1 MNAFARNRSTSAAVI
16 AIAAVMLGICGTSTS
31 VAAQTV
37 PKTASI
43 QRPPMGW
50 SSWNSFSNTVN
61 SQVIV
66 NQAKAMVASGLK
78 KAGYQYV
85 NIDEGWW
92 LGNRDKKGNIVVEA
106 GMWPALAKGE
116 RDGDMSN
123 IVRYIHS
130 LGLKAGIYTDAGRNG
145 CGTFFPDVG
154 PGYPGEGSEGHY
166 DQDFL
171 QFARWG
177 FDYVKV
183 DWCGGD
189 KENLDPAV
197 QYGEIARAIT
207 RAEAITGHRL
217 FYSIC
222 NWGKQSPWT
231 WAPNVGGSPAN
242 IWRTSGDIVDPIVAG
257 TKNAGRRASFEKM
270 LGNFDKGI
278 HPEAQHTG
286 FYNDPDMMVI
296 GMPGLNDAENRAHMG
311 LWAISGAPLIVG
323 ADLTGLS
330 DATRSILTNP
340 EVIAIDQ
347 DPLGLQAVKVHSE
360 VNGIEVWSKWLSR
373 PGERAIVLLNRT
385 DAKAPVIMAPVDV
398 RWKDLGLAGKSA
410 TVRDP
415 WTGKDLGK
423 FDDHYVAT
431 LQRGDVVLLVVKGTD
446 EKWTSVAPASG
457 QSFTIKTGNC
467 DQPIVPVQI
476 LYRNPEAKAAYAELR
491 VNGQM
496 PTRIAFPPT
505 GTEQAAVWLQVQMD
519 LPAQGVSAR
528 NELRFSML
536 GGAGLKIESIRVP
549 RTGPCEVA
557 SESRSQN

>member
-1 MNAFARNRSTSAAVI
+1 M
-16 AIAAVMLGICGTSTS
+16 
-31 VAAQTV
+31 
-37 PKTASI
+37 TASI
-43 QRPPMGW
+43 QPPPMGW

-66 NQAKAMVASGLK
+66 NQAKAMIASGMK

-92 LGNRDKKGNIVVEA
+92 LGKRDEQGNIVVEPS
-106 GMWPALAKGE
+106 MWPALAKDE
-116 RDGDMSN
+116 RDGDMAN

-130 LGLKAGIYTDAGRNG
+130 LGLKAGIYTDAGRDG

-166 DQDFL
+166 EQDFL

-183 DWCGGD
+183 DWCGGN

-197 QYGEIARAIT
+197 QYAEIARAIT
-207 RAEAITGHRL
+207 HAEAITGHRL

-231 WAPNVGGSPAN
+231 WAPNLGGSPAD

-257 TKNAGRRASFEKM
+257 TKNAGKRAGFEKM

-296 GMPGLNDAENRAHMG
+296 GMPGLTDAENRSHMS

-323 ADLTGLS
+323 ADLTGMS
-330 DATRSILTNP
+330 DATRSILTNA

-347 DPLGLQAVKVHSE
+347 APLGLQAVKVHSE
-360 VNGIEVWSKWLSR
+360 VGGVEVWSKRLSK
-373 PGERAIVLLNRT
+373 PGERAVLLLNRT
-385 DAKAPVIMAPVDV
+385 DAKDSVIMAPADV

-410 TVRDP
+410 SVRDP
-415 WTGKDLGK
+415 WSGKEQGK
-423 FDDHYVAT
+423 FDDHYSAT
-431 LQRGDVVLLVVKGTD
+431 VQRGEAVLLVVKGTD
-446 EKWTSVAPASG
+446 ESWTSATVASG
-457 QSFTIKTGNC
+457 QVFTLKASKC
-467 DQPIVPVQI
+467 DQPIAPVQI
-476 LYRNPEAKAAYAELR
+476 VYRNPDAKPAYAELR

-496 PTRIAFPPT
+496 PTRIAFPSAGT
-505 GTEQAAVWLQVQMD
+505 GQAVVWVQVQLD
-519 LPAQGVSAR
+519 LPTQSVSAR
-528 NELRFSML
+528 NMLRFSAL
-536 GGAGLKIESIRVP
+536 NGAGLKIETIRVP
-549 RTGPCEVA
+549 RSRACEA
-557 SESRSQN
+557 TPESRTNN

>member
-1 MNAFARNRSTSAAVI
+1 MNAFARNRSALVVVMALSAA
-16 AIAAVMLGICGTSTS
+16 MLGISGITGSLF
-31 VAAQTV
+31 AQTV
-37 PKTASI
+37 PKIASI

-66 NQAKAMVASGLK
+66 NQAKAMVASGMK

-92 LGNRDKKGNIVVEA
+92 LGKRDAQGNIVVEP

-130 LGLKAGIYTDAGRNG
+130 LGLKAGIYTDAGRSG
-145 CGTFFPDVG
+145 CGTFFPDIG

-166 DQDFL
+166 EQDFL

-207 RAEAITGHRL
+207 HAEAVTGHRL

-231 WAPNVGGSPAN
+231 WAPNVGGSPAD
-242 IWRTSGDIVDPIVAG
+242 IWRTSGDIVDPIVAR
-257 TKNAGRRASFEKM
+257 TKNAGRRARFEKM

-296 GMPGLNDAENRAHMG
+296 GMHGLTDAENRAHMS

-323 ADLTGLS
+323 ADLTDLS
-330 DATRSILTNP
+330 NATRSILTNL

-360 VNGIEVWSKWLSR
+360 VNGIEVWSKRLSK

-385 DAKAPVIMAPVDV
+385 DAKAPVVMAPVDV

-423 FDDHYVAT
+423 FDDHYAAT
-431 LQRGDVVLLVVKGTD
+431 VQRGDAVLLVVKGTD
-446 EKWTSVAPASG
+446 ERWTSVTQAAG
-457 QSFTIKTGNC
+457 QSFTVKTSRC
-467 DQPIVPVQI
+467 DQQIAPVQI
-476 LYRNPEAKAAYAELR
+476 IYGNPDAKAAYAELR

-505 GTEQAAVWLQVQMD
+505 GAEQAVVWVQVQMD
-519 LPAQGVSAR
+519 LPAQGVSAS
-528 NELRFSML
+528 NVLRFSTL
-536 GGAGLKIESIRVP
+536 TGAGLKIESIRVL
-549 RTGPCEVA
+549 RTGPCEVTP
-557 SESRSQN
+557 ESSSQN